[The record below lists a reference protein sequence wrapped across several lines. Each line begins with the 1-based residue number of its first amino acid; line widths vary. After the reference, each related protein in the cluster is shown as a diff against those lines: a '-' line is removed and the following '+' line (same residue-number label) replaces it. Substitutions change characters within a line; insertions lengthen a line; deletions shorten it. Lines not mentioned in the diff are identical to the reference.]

1 VKNQSLLFIYNIR
14 DSNENFDKILLDAM
28 VQYSKAGIDNKL
40 RFAFE
45 LGTLEVMESMLN
57 EVNSD
62 EIQKQTLALL
72 VMKSI
77 ILNRPKLVDLFLS
90 TSNVIHDVQVNLP
103 VLYDSSCYVFGGTH
117 IGRLLTYTLGFR

>member
-1 VKNQSLLFIYNIR
+1 
-14 DSNENFDKILLDAM
+14 M